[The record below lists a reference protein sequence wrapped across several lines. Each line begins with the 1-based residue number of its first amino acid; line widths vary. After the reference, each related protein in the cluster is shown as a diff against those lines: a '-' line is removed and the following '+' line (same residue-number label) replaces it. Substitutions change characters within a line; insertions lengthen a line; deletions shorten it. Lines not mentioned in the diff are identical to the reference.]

1 MSVKN
6 ILILKTINGET
17 IKIFLS
23 KSVENLS
30 AYNTQREEGIP
41 DEHHPIHTLFFL
53 WKFWKWN

>member
-23 KSVENLS
+23 KSAEYLS

-41 DEHHPIHTLFFL
+41 ESS
-53 WKFWKWN
+53 